1 VKNQTT
7 YEDPIQSL
15 VQVLRPLK
23 DLYHGNGSFFSLK
36 PNPMK
41 THENENQKPEAE
53 TVISLK
59 PVIDQLITA
68 VLPAS
73 VSRRNLI
80 VNDIASHI
88 RIPLSEVKLALVA
101 GNIINNIVSMAY
113 DDCLHIC
120 YLQSG
125 EIVFRLE
132 NTNLSRNR
140 SFVVSLEA
148 ILVVAE
154 RLGIKLKIDE
164 FYGKGSD
171 VSVQFL
177 KKAA

>member
-1 VKNQTT
+1 MKNQTT

-15 VQVLRPLK
+15 VLILRPLK
-23 DLYHGNGSFFSLK
+23 DLYHESGSFFSSK
-36 PNPMK
+36 PSRMK
-41 THENENQKPEAE
+41 TFENENKKFEADA
-53 TVISLK
+53 VISIK
-59 PVIDQLITA
+59 PVIDQLITT
-68 VLPAS
+68 VLPTS

-80 VNDIASHI
+80 VNDIASTVQL
-88 RIPLSEVKLALVA
+88 PMSEDKLALVV
-101 GNIINNIVSMAY
+101 GNIINNIVTMAY

-125 EIVFRLE
+125 EIVLRLE

-154 RLGIKLKIDE
+154 RLGINLKIDE